1 MGATRS
7 FPCFVA
13 RTSTSFSISMA
24 NDWVNHMIKWDQ
36 LIPFS
41 KEDHPQILDG
51 KVSVKF
57 RKISRSTEF
66 QVKNSECSFFTLI
79 VSLL

>member
-13 RTSTSFSISMA
+13 RNSTSLSISMA
-24 NDWVNHMIKWDQ
+24 NYWVNPMMKWDQ

-41 KEDHPQILDG
+41 KEYHPRILDG

-57 RKISRSTEF
+57 
-66 QVKNSECSFFTLI
+66 
-79 VSLL
+79 